1 MKRREFLAFA
11 GASACLGAAARLAA
25 QLPAADANADVT
37 LRITPVEVEIA
48 PGKVIKTTGYNGS
61 APGPV
66 LRFAEGKSVTVE
78 VFNGTSTPEF
88 VHWHGLFV
96 PSEVDGAMEEGTPA
110 VPPHGSRRYSF
121 VPQPAG
127 TRWYH
132 SHGFAGRDMK
142 RATYTGQYGVLY
154 VEPKDEPGSYDAEV
168 FLVLHGWDPYLST
181 MGEDEG
187 ALEVVYKSFSVN
199 SRALGHG
206 EPIRVKPG
214 QRVIFRIVNASA
226 TLQHRIALAGHSFT
240 VLSLDGNRVPTPREV
255 SVLELGPA
263 ERVDAMVTMNQA
275 GAWILGELDDKTRD
289 AGLGIVVEYAN
300 SSGAPQWVAPA
311 EKPWDYASFGRE
323 EGSPCGDCISGETQT
338 VPLVFRHKFA
348 GNHWVDNWTINGKSF
363 PKTDPI
369 SVHAGRRYRLVFD
382 NQSDE
387 AHPVHLHRHS
397 FELTKFAAKPTS
409 GVVKDVVV
417 VPARKQVEADF
428 LANNPGPTLFHC
440 HQQLH
445 MDFGFMT
452 LIQYA

>member
-1 MKRREFLAFA
+1 
-11 GASACLGAAARLAA
+11 
-25 QLPAADANADVT
+25 
-37 LRITPVEVEIA
+37 
-48 PGKVIKTTGYNGS
+48 
-61 APGPV
+61 
-66 LRFAEGKSVTVE
+66 
-78 VFNGTSTPEF
+78 
-88 VHWHGLFV
+88 
-96 PSEVDGAMEEGTPA
+96 
-110 VPPHGSRRYSF
+110 
-121 VPQPAG
+121 
-127 TRWYH
+127 
-132 SHGFAGRDMK
+132 
-142 RATYTGQYGVLY
+142 
-154 VEPKDEPGSYDAEV
+154 
-168 FLVLHGWDPYLST
+168 
-181 MGEDEG
+181 
-187 ALEVVYKSFSVN
+187 
-199 SRALGHG
+199 
-206 EPIRVKPG
+206 
-214 QRVIFRIVNASA
+214 
-226 TLQHRIALAGHSFT
+226 
-240 VLSLDGNRVPTPREV
+240 
-255 SVLELGPA
+255 
-263 ERVDAMVTMNQA
+263 MNQA